1 MGVRR
6 DGLAVGAAVACRAMN
21 LDPELDQ
28 RLARI
33 EAHLVHV
40 ERMNE
45 ELNGVVIEQARV
57 IAKLQTQLRRVGE
70 SLENAER
77 DRIQATNPKPPHYQ

>member
-1 MGVRR
+1 
-6 DGLAVGAAVACRAMN
+6 MN

-45 ELNGVVIEQARV
+45 ELNGVVIEQGRV